1 MVLRLRELDAPPPT
15 PTARA
20 RSLRTLLLAGV
31 AVALVAACDLP
42 KPAGEGVVR
51 YRDQVFTTVTKT
63 ADVRYGTGTGAD
75 GAPVPL
81 TLDVYRPYGD
91 EQRRRPAVIF
101 VHGGSFSSGDKA
113 SGPSAE
119 LAAAFP
125 KLGYVAF
132 SINYSLLAP
141 RGACSGSSAGSNTC
155 VAAAVA
161 AITDAQAAVRWVRSN
176 AAAYG
181 VDPGRIGIAGES
193 AGGITA
199 TGVGLYAENPNNDGE
214 DTTVSP
220 RVGGFFS
227 ISGGLPG
234 GIFASADDAPGVLV
248 SGTADGVVPYQWSVD
263 TANALQKVNRLGL
276 LQPIEGAGHV
286 PWVEPHRTHMT
297 QQAQYF
303 FYYAL
308 DLAHATGQPPS
319 VQRSLER
326 QARKYLAGR

>member
-1 MVLRLRELDAPPPT
+1 MAVRKLPVRGPAV
-15 PTARA
+15 
-20 RSLRTLLLAGV
+20 RSLLVAGV
-31 AVALVAACDLP
+31 ALAVLAGCDLP
-42 KPAGEGVVR
+42 KPAGDGVVR
-51 YRDQVFTTVTKT
+51 YRDQVFAAVTRT
-63 ADVRYGTGTGAD
+63 ADVRYGTGAGAD
-75 GAPVPL
+75 GAPVAL
-81 TLDVYRPYGD
+81 ELDVYRPAGD
-91 EQRRRPAVIF
+91 RESRRPAVIF
-101 VHGGSFSSGDKA
+101 VHGGSFSGGDKA

-119 LAAAFP
+119 LAASFP

-132 SINYSLLAP
+132 SINYRLLAP
-141 RGACSGSSAGSNTC
+141 KGACSGSTAGSNAC
-155 VAAAVA
+155 VLAAVA
-161 AITDAQAAVRWVRSN
+161 AITDAQAAVRWVRSH
-176 AAAYG
+176 AEYYG

-263 TANALQKVNRLGL
+263 TANALQNAGRLGL

-308 DLAHATGQPPS
+308 DLAHATGQPSS
-319 VQRSLER
+319 VRRAQER
-326 QARKYLAGR
+326 QTRQFLARR